1 MAEVTLGRE
10 ADGAVARESSRDMAR
25 EADGAVAREGNGG
38 VAGRRDNEFE
48 GLFGLVAGWSMSFGR
63 GPSTRLLADLA
74 GVRAGE
80 RVVDV
85 GCGPGL
91 LLKEAARRGATAV
104 GVDPSSRMRRLAL
117 RRIPA
122 DLRSAVT
129 VVDGTA
135 EHLPLEDGSATVAWA
150 VGSFHHWNDPDAGLA
165 EVCRVL
171 APGGRLLVA
180 ERLADPRGWV
190 RHHALTWTAAEDL
203 AGRAERAGCA
213 QVTVARHPL
222 GRRQLVV
229 VAGRR
234 RPDAA

>member
-1 MAEVTLGRE
+1 VAGITSGRQANGE
-10 ADGAVARESSRDMAR
+10 T
-25 EADGAVAREGNGG
+25 AREGNEG
-38 VAGRRDNEFE
+38 VAGPRDNEFE
-48 GLFGLVAGWSMSFGR
+48 GLFGLLAGWSMSFGR
-63 GPSTRLLADLA
+63 GPSTRLVADLA
-74 GVRAGE
+74 GVRAGD

-91 LLKEAARRGATAV
+91 FLKEAAQRGATAV
-104 GVDPSSRMRRLAL
+104 GVDPSTRMRGLAL

-122 DLRSAVT
+122 GLRSAVT

-135 EHLPLEDGSATVAWA
+135 EQLPLEDGSATVAWA
-150 VGSFHHWNDPDAGLA
+150 VGSLHHWNDPDAGLA

-180 ERLADPRGWV
+180 EPLAGPRGWL
-190 RHHALTWTAAEDL
+190 RHHALTWAAAEDL
-203 AGRAERAGCA
+203 ADRAGRAGFA
-213 QVTVARHPL
+213 QVTVARHAL

-234 RPDAA
+234 PPDAA